1 MTTHSKDIR
10 KQLADI
16 LEMYKNYV
24 VRNSTNKFALT
35 QEQAIEDIESL
46 LVEARID
53 ELKWVLKQDGNVFV
67 GNGEN
72 EIKWSARN
80 RIAQL
85 SNKEEKK

>member
-10 KQLADI
+10 EQLADI

-46 LVEARID
+46 IIQARID
-53 ELKWVLKQDGNVFV
+53 ELGRIFDGF
-67 GNGEN
+67 GNKKVYQVSSV
-72 EIKWSARN
+72 EILDLISD

-85 SNKEEKK
+85 TKDGEK